1 MHTHTHPYLFNCII
15 FIFNELCHI
24 LIHKEMLAI
33 IKSIYYKLSPLWELQ
48 FYYLNR
54 GCLHMS
60 GYDKSVMWML

>member
-1 MHTHTHPYLFNCII
+1 
-15 FIFNELCHI
+15 
-24 LIHKEMLAI
+24 MLAI